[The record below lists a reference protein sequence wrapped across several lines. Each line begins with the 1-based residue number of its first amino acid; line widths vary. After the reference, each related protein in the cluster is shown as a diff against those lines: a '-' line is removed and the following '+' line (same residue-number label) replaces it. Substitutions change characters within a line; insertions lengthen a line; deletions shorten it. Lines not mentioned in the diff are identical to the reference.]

1 MSSLRGGYVGKIL
14 RIDLTRKKYVIQ
26 PLPTEIAYN
35 YIGGYGIGGRILYDE
50 VPPWVAAFDP
60 ENLLIFC
67 TGPLNGTPT
76 PVAGRHTVVAKSPL
90 SGFFGDANA
99 GGFWGA
105 ELKAAGYD
113 LVIISGRAEK
123 PTYIFI
129 REGEVKFGDA
139 TPYWGLDARESE
151 RRLKKDLG
159 DPRIQVSNIGQA
171 GENLVRFAGI
181 LTDEANRIA
190 ARCGLGAVMGS
201 KRLKAVAVRGSGR
214 VPVANEEEFRK
225 IKQQVIKNVREDPII
240 QNWSKGGTPSLF
252 ALYWQLGDT
261 PGFNW
266 TARQL
271 DPEGLS
277 WPGGYEAIL
286 TGARSCYLCPVGCRR
301 VVTVKEGVY
310 AFEPNVEGPE
320 YETLSLLGSNCGVT
334 DVKAVAKA
342 NDLCNLYGLDTISTG
357 GTIAFAMECFERGL
371 ITKEDTGGLELRFGN
386 ADAMIKMI
394 EMIAFRKGFGE
405 VLAEGSRRAARII
418 GGGAEDYAMHVKGVE
433 IAAHDPRVFQGGG
446 PHFAC
451 AITGGRHTE
460 GLTLHLELR
469 GRVRDALGIPKLD
482 SKSPEGK
489 GRAAKIMEDWTA
501 FIASAGWC
509 WFADL
514 LKGIYQHEENLVK
527 TFNAVTGFNFTIKD
541 ALLAGER
548 IFNIRKAFNVRHGA
562 TRADDKLPKRLL
574 EERGRAGTVVD
585 LTKTLD
591 EYYEARG
598 WDKKT
603 SKPTKE
609 KLIQLG
615 LEDVAKDIYG

>member
-1 MSSLRGGYVGKIL
+1 MSGFRGGYVGKIL
-14 RIDLTRKKYVIQ
+14 RIDLTRRRCVTQ
-26 PLPTEIAYN
+26 PLPAELAYN
-35 YIGGYGIGGRILYDE
+35 YIGGYGTGGRILYDE
-50 VPPWVAAFDP
+50 VPPWVSAFDP
-60 ENLLIFC
+60 ENLLIFS
-67 TGPLNGTPT
+67 TGPVNGTPT

-90 SGFFGDANA
+90 TGFFGDANA

-113 LVIISGRAEK
+113 LVVISGRAEK

-129 REGEVKFGDA
+129 RDSEVRFGDA

-151 RRLKKDLG
+151 RMLRKDLG
-159 DPRIQVSNIGQA
+159 DSKIQVSNIGQA

-181 LTDEANRIA
+181 LTDEAGRIA

-201 KRLKAVAVRGSGR
+201 KKLKAVAVRGSGR

-225 IKQQVIKNVREDPII
+225 ITQEVIKNVREG
-240 QNWSKGGTPSLF
+240 QTLQTFSKGGTPMLF
-252 ALYWQLGDT
+252 GPLWQLGDT

-271 DPEGLS
+271 NPEALS

-286 TGARSCYLCPVGCRR
+286 LGNRSCYLCPVGCRR
-301 VVTVKEGVY
+301 IAAVKDGAY

-320 YETLSLLGSNCGVT
+320 YETLGMLGSNCGVT

-371 ITKEDTGGLELRFGN
+371 ITKEDTGGLELTFGN

-394 EMIAFRKGFGE
+394 EMIAFRRGFGDI
-405 VLAEGSRRAARII
+405 LAEGSRRAARII
-418 GGGAEDYAMHVKGVE
+418 GGGAEDYAIHVKGVE

-446 PHFAC
+446 PHYAC
-451 AITGGRHTE
+451 CITGGRHTE
-460 GLTLHLELR
+460 GITLEVELL
-469 GRVRDALGIPKLD
+469 GRSRETLGIPKL
-482 SKSPEGK
+482 SASLEGR
-489 GRAAKIMEDWTA
+489 GLAAKITEDWTA

-509 WFADL
+509 IFADL
-514 LKGIYQHEENLVK
+514 FAAYLPEENFVK
-527 TFNAVTGFNFTIKD
+527 AFNAVTGLNLTLKD

-548 IFNIRKAFNVRHGA
+548 IFNIRKAFNVKHGA
-562 TRADDKLPKRLL
+562 SRADDKLPKRLL
-574 EERGRAGTVVD
+574 EEKGRAGTVVD
-585 LTKTLD
+585 LSKTLE
-591 EYYEARG
+591 EYYEVRG
-598 WDKKT
+598 WDKNT
-603 SKPTKE
+603 SKPTRE
-609 KLIQLG
+609 KLLQLG
-615 LEDVAKDIYG
+615 LQDVAKDLWG

>member
-1 MSSLRGGYVGKIL
+1 MSGFRGGYVGKIL
-14 RIDLTRKKYVIQ
+14 RIDLTRRKCVTQ
-26 PLPTEIAYN
+26 PLPVELAYN

-50 VPPWVAAFDP
+50 VPPWVGAFDP
-60 ENLLIFC
+60 ENLLIFS
-67 TGPLNGTPT
+67 TGPVNGTPT

-90 SGFFGDANA
+90 TGFFGDANA

-113 LVIISGRAEK
+113 LVVISGRAEK
-123 PTYIFI
+123 PTYVFI
-129 REGEVKFGDA
+129 RDGEVTFGDA

-159 DPRIQVSNIGQA
+159 DSKIQVSNIGQA

-181 LTDEANRIA
+181 LTDEAGRIA

-214 VPVANEEEFRK
+214 VPLADEEEFRK
-225 IKQQVIKNVREDPII
+225 LSQQIIKNVREKQNI
-240 QNWSKGGTPSLF
+240 QAFSKGGTPILF
-252 ALYWQLGDT
+252 GPLWQLGDT

-271 DPEGLS
+271 NPEGLS
-277 WPGGYEAIL
+277 WPGGYESIL
-286 TGARSCYLCPVGCRR
+286 LGNRSCYLCPVGCRR
-301 VVTVKEGVY
+301 IVAVKDGAY

-320 YETLSLLGSNCGVT
+320 YETLGMLGSNCGVT

-371 ITKEDTGGLELRFGN
+371 ITKEDTGGLELTFGN
-386 ADAMIKMI
+386 GDAMIKMI
-394 EMIAFRKGFGE
+394 EMIAFRRGFGDI
-405 VLAEGSRRAARII
+405 LAEGSRRAARII
-418 GGGAEDYAMHVKGVE
+418 GGGAEEYAIHVKGVE

-446 PHFAC
+446 PHYAC
-451 AITGGRHTE
+451 CITGGRHTE
-460 GLTLHLELR
+460 GITMDWELL
-469 GRVRDALGIPKLD
+469 GRPMDALGLPKP

-489 GRAAKIMEDWTA
+489 GFAAKVVEDWTA
-501 FIASAGWC
+501 FVSSAGWC
-509 WFADL
+509 IFADL
-514 LKGIYQHEENLVK
+514 VGVYQPEELVK
-527 TFNAVTGFNFTIKD
+527 VFNAATGLHLTLKD

-562 TRADDKLPKRLL
+562 SRADDKLPKRLL
-574 EERGRAGTVVD
+574 EEKGRAGTVVD
-585 LTKTLD
+585 LSKTLE

-598 WDKKT
+598 WDKNT
-603 SKPTKE
+603 SKPTRE
-609 KLIQLG
+609 KLLQLG
-615 LEDVAKDIYG
+615 LEDVAKDLWG

>member
-1 MSSLRGGYVGKIL
+1 MSGFRGGYVGKIL
-14 RIDLTRKKYVIQ
+14 RIDLTRKKSVTQ
-26 PLPTEIAYN
+26 PLPPELACN
-35 YIGGYGIGGRILYDE
+35 YIGGYGFGGRILYDE
-50 VPPWVAAFDP
+50 VPPWVSAFDA
-60 ENLLIFC
+60 ENLLIFS
-67 TGPLNGTPT
+67 TGPVNGTPT

-90 SGFFGDANA
+90 TGFFGDANA

-113 LVIISGRAEK
+113 VLVISGRAEK

-129 REGEVKFGDA
+129 RDGEVSFGDA

-159 DPRIQVSNIGQA
+159 DPKIQVSNIGQA

-201 KRLKAVAVRGSGR
+201 KKLKAVAVRGSGR
-214 VPVANEEEFRK
+214 VPIANEEEFRRLT
-225 IKQQVIKNVREDPII
+225 QQIIKNVREK
-240 QNWSKGGTPSLF
+240 QNVQAFSRGGTPMFFGPL
-252 ALYWQLGDT
+252 WQLGDT

-286 TGARSCYLCPVGCRR
+286 SGNRSCFLCPVGCRR
-301 VVTVKEGVY
+301 IVSVKDGAY
-310 AFEPNVEGPE
+310 AFEPSVEGPE
-320 YETLSLLGSNCGVT
+320 YETLSMLGSNCGVT

-342 NDLCNLYGLDTISTG
+342 NDLCNRYGLDTISTG

-371 ITKEDTGGLELRFGN
+371 ITKEDTGGLELTFGN
-386 ADAMIKMI
+386 VDAMIKMI
-394 EMIAFRKGFGE
+394 EMIAFRRGFGDI
-405 VLAEGSRRAARII
+405 LAEGSRRAARII
-418 GGGAEDYAMHVKGVE
+418 GGGAEDYAIHVKGLE

-446 PHFAC
+446 PHYAC
-451 AITGGRHTE
+451 CITGGRHTE
-460 GLTLHLELR
+460 GITMDWELL
-469 GRVRDALGIPKLD
+469 GKPMDALGLPKP

-489 GRAAKIMEDWTA
+489 GFAAKVVEDWTA
-501 FIASAGWC
+501 FLASAGWC
-509 WFADL
+509 IFADL
-514 LKGIYQHEENLVK
+514 MVVYQPEGIVK
-527 TFNAVTGFNFTIKD
+527 VFNAVTGLNLTLKD

-548 IFNIRKAFNVRHGA
+548 IFNIRKAFNVKHGA

-574 EERGRAGTVVD
+574 EEKGRAGTVVD
-585 LTKTLD
+585 LSKTLE

-598 WDKKT
+598 WDKNT

-615 LEDVAKDIYG
+615 LQDVAKDLWG

>member
-1 MSSLRGGYVGKIL
+1 MGGFRGGYIGRIL
-14 RIDLTRKKYVIQ
+14 RIDLTRKKSVTQ
-26 PLPTEIAYN
+26 PLPPELAYN

-50 VPPWVAAFDP
+50 VPPWVSAFDA
-60 ENLLIFC
+60 ENLLIFS
-67 TGPLNGTPT
+67 TGPVNGTPT

-90 SGFFGDANA
+90 TGFFGDANA

-113 LVIISGRAEK
+113 LLVISGRAEK
-123 PTYIFI
+123 PTYIFVKD
-129 REGEVKFGDA
+129 GEVSFGDA

-159 DPRIQVSNIGQA
+159 DAKIQVSNIGQG

-201 KRLKAVAVRGSGR
+201 KRLKAVAVRGLGR
-214 VPVANEEEFRK
+214 VSVADEEEFRK
-225 IKQQVIKNVREDPII
+225 LSQEVIKFVRQDKNL
-240 QNWSKGGTPSLF
+240 QMFSRGGTP
-252 ALYWQLGDT
+252 LYFGPLWQLGDT

-271 DPEGLS
+271 NPEGLS
-277 WPGGYEAIL
+277 WPGGYETIL
-286 TGARSCYLCPVGCRR
+286 SGTRSCYLCPIGCRR
-301 VVTVKEGVY
+301 ISTVKEGTY

-320 YETLSLLGSNCGVT
+320 YETVSMLGSNCGVT
-334 DVKAVAKA
+334 DAKAVAKA
-342 NDLCNLYGLDTISTG
+342 NDLCNLFGLDTISTG
-357 GTIAFAMECFERGL
+357 ATIAFAMECFEHGL
-371 ITKEDTGGLELRFGN
+371 ITKEDTGGLELTFGN
-386 ADAMIKMI
+386 AEAMLTMI
-394 EMIAFRKGFGE
+394 ERIAFRKGFGDI
-405 VLAEGSRRAARII
+405 LAEGSRRAARII
-418 GGGAEDYAMHVKGVE
+418 GGEAEDYAIHVKGVE

-446 PHFAC
+446 PHYAC

-460 GLTLHLELR
+460 GLTVDWELL
-469 GRVRDALGIPKLD
+469 GRPRDGLGLPKPD
-482 SKSPEGK
+482 KSPKGK
-489 GRAAKIMEDWTA
+489 GFAAKIIEDWTA

-514 LKGIYQHEENLVK
+514 NAAYQKEENFVK
-527 TFNAVTGFNFTIKD
+527 AFNAVTGLNFTIKD

-548 IFNIRKAFNVRHGA
+548 IINIRKAFNVKHGA

-574 EERGRAGTVVD
+574 EEKGRAGTVVD
-585 LTKTLD
+585 LSKTLE

-598 WDKKT
+598 WDKNT

-615 LEDVAKDIYG
+615 LQDIAKDLWG

>member
-1 MSSLRGGYVGKIL
+1 MSGFRGGYVGKIL
-14 RIDLTRKKYVIQ
+14 RIDLTRRKYLTQ
-26 PLPTEIAYN
+26 PLPAELAYN

-50 VPPWVAAFDP
+50 VPPWVSAFDP
-60 ENLLIFC
+60 ENLLIFS
-67 TGPLNGTPT
+67 TGPVNGTPT

-113 LVIISGRAEK
+113 ILVIAGRAEK
-123 PTYIFI
+123 PTYLFI
-129 REGEVKFGDA
+129 RDGEVKFGDA

-159 DPRIQVSNIGQA
+159 DTEIQVSNIGQA

-201 KRLKAVAVRGSGR
+201 KRLKAVAVRGSSR

-225 IKQQVIKNVREDPII
+225 IMQLVIKNVRENQRI
-240 QNWSKGGTPSLF
+240 QRFSKGGTPGLFESLW
-252 ALYWQLGDT
+252 LLGDS

-286 TGARSCYLCPVGCRR
+286 SGTRSCYLCPIGCRR
-301 VVTVKEGVY
+301 ITTVKEGTY

-320 YETLSLLGSNCGVT
+320 YETLSMLGSNCGVT

-371 ITKEDTGGLELRFGN
+371 ITKEDTGGLELTFGN

-394 EMIAFRKGFGE
+394 EMIAFRQGFGDI
-405 VLAEGSRRAARII
+405 LAEGSRRAARII
-418 GGGAEDYAMHVKGVE
+418 GGGAEDYAIHVKGVE

-446 PHFAC
+446 PHYAC

-460 GLTLHLELR
+460 GLTLDWELR
-469 GRVRDALGIPKLD
+469 GRPRDALGLPKPSSSL
-482 SKSPEGK
+482 EGR
-489 GRAAKIMEDWTA
+489 GFAAKVVEDWTA

-509 WFADL
+509 IFAD
-514 LKGIYQHEENLVK
+514 IYAVYQQEENFVK
-527 TFNAVTGFNFTIKD
+527 VFNAVTGLNLTIKD

-548 IFNIRKAFNVRHGA
+548 IFNIRKAFNVKHGA
-562 TRADDKLPKRLL
+562 GRVDDKLPRRLL
-574 EERGRAGTVVD
+574 EEKGRAGTVVD
-585 LTKTLD
+585 LSKTLE

-598 WDKKT
+598 WEKNT

-615 LEDVAKDIYG
+615 LEDVAKDLWG

>member
-1 MSSLRGGYVGKIL
+1 MSSFRGGYVGKLL

-26 PLPTEIAYN
+26 PLPAELAYN

-50 VPPWVAAFDP
+50 VPPWVGAFDP
-60 ENLLIFC
+60 ENLLIFS
-67 TGPLNGTPT
+67 TGPVNGTPT

-90 SGFFGDANA
+90 TGFFGDANA

-113 LVIISGRAEK
+113 LLIISGRAEK

-129 REGEVKFGDA
+129 KDGEVRFGDA

-151 RRLKKDLG
+151 RMLKKDLG
-159 DPRIQVSNIGQA
+159 DPKIQVSNIGQA

-201 KRLKAVAVRGSGR
+201 KRLKAVAVRGLGR
-214 VPVANEEEFRK
+214 VPLADEEEFRK
-225 IKQQVIKNVREDPII
+225 LTQQIIKNVREKQNI
-240 QNWSKGGTPSLF
+240 QTFSKGGTPILF
-252 ALYWQLGDT
+252 GPLWQLGDT

-271 DPEGLS
+271 NPEGLS
-277 WPGGYEAIL
+277 WPGGYESIL
-286 TGARSCYLCPVGCRR
+286 LGNRSCYLCPVGCRR
-301 VVTVKEGVY
+301 IVAVKDEAY

-320 YETLSLLGSNCGVT
+320 YETLGMLGSNCGVT

-357 GTIAFAMECFERGL
+357 GTLAFAMECFERGL
-371 ITKEDTGGLELRFGN
+371 ITKEDTGGLELTFGN

-394 EMIAFRKGFGE
+394 EMIAFRRGFGDI
-405 VLAEGSRRAARII
+405 LAEGSRRAARII
-418 GGGAEDYAMHVKGVE
+418 GGGAEEYAIHVKGVE

-446 PHFAC
+446 PHYAC
-451 AITGGRHTE
+451 CITGGRHTE
-460 GLTLHLELR
+460 GITMDWELL
-469 GRVRDALGIPKLD
+469 GRPMDALGLPKP

-489 GRAAKIMEDWTA
+489 GFAAKVIEDWTA
-501 FIASAGWC
+501 FVASAGWC
-509 WFADL
+509 IFADL
-514 LKGIYQHEENLVK
+514 LAVYQPEEIVK
-527 TFNAVTGFNFTIKD
+527 AFNAVTGLNLTLKD

-562 TRADDKLPKRLL
+562 SRADDKLPKRLL
-574 EERGRAGTVVD
+574 EEKGRAGTVVD
-585 LTKTLD
+585 LSKTLE

-598 WDKKT
+598 WDKNT

-609 KLIQLG
+609 KLMQLG
-615 LEDVAKDIYG
+615 LQDVAKDLWG